1 LLNDTTNVSKL
12 LKTTVMHSDILP
24 IFAYQVLFS
33 AVYSSC
39 IVNNFFYK
47 TSTWVFWKTCWNTF
61 WSKATSW
68 YEYWSP
74 YASQLLV
81 ILFCINF
88 CSLSVLL
95 AGSTI
100 TLN

>member
-74 YASQLLV
+74 YASTPGDPLLYQLL
-81 ILFCINF
+81 LFI
-88 CSLSVLL
+88 SPVSWKHYHLK
-95 AGSTI
+95 
-100 TLN
+100 